1 MIRSLKGLRSDGKS
15 RLVSLSVFVVLA
27 AIGLWGRTTHWD
39 FAGLAHGARP
49 LSADATQHVALRP
62 IAPADAP
69 RDPSGLSGGEVTPVG
84 HVAPGDDVPLEG
96 EIRLAS
102 PKMVEQMGIQLVAA
116 ESRSLYRELSVTARV
131 AYEPTRIA
139 QLSSRVPGSVWRV
152 EKHVGQWIRRGEILA
167 VVDCVHVG
175 KAKADLLHTLADLS
189 LKERALARLKSL
201 ETGLVPQ
208 KHIEVADVELR
219 KAHFELFN
227 VEQALINLGL
237 PVDPEKIAGASDEAL
252 IRYVKFLGLSDAIVD
267 SLDPQNATANLLPL
281 VAPFDGLVV
290 GQDIARGER
299 ITTEENR
306 FEIADVTHMLL
317 RLDVRE
323 EDGEVLRLGQQVEFA
338 TGNIRVTTSISWIS
352 TAVDPKTRTIEVRCD
367 VTNPIA
373 RDEQGEPTGQFLLRA
388 NMFGTAR
395 VRVEERPA
403 AIVVPTIAVQ
413 SCGKNHFV
421 FVNTDATGFEAR
433 AVDVG
438 IATDGVTEL
447 VHGVRIGERVA
458 SEGSHVL
465 KSEVVRRQ
473 NLGGA

>member
-1 MIRSLKGLRSDGKS
+1 MIRSLNGLRSEGKS
-15 RLVSLSVFVVLA
+15 RLMTGAVFAVLA
-27 AIGLWGRTTHWD
+27 AIGVWGRATHWD
-39 FAGLAHGARP
+39 FSGLVVGDRP
-49 LSADATQHVALRP
+49 ISTSVTQHVALRP
-62 IAPADAP
+62 VAAGEATPRELGLLGGASDGAIAL
-69 RDPSGLSGGEVTPVG
+69 G
-84 HVAPGDDVPLEG
+84 G

-102 PKMVEQMGIQLVAA
+102 PKVVKQLGIQLVAA

-139 QLSSRVPGSVWRV
+139 QLSSRVPGTVWRV
-152 EKHVGQWIRRGEILA
+152 EKHVGQWIRRGEVLA
-167 VVDCVHVG
+167 VVDCVQVG
-175 KAKADLLHTLADLS
+175 KAKADLLHTLADVS
-189 LKERALARLKSL
+189 LKERALARLHSL

-208 KHIEVADVELR
+208 KHVDAADVELR
-219 KAHFELFN
+219 KARFEMFN
-227 VEQALINLGL
+227 VQQSLINLGL
-237 PVDPEKIAGASDEAL
+237 PVDPEKIVGASDEEL

-267 SLDPQNATANLLPL
+267 SLDPRNATANLLPL

-290 GQDIARGER
+290 GQDIARGEL
-299 ITTEENR
+299 TATEDNR

-317 RLDVRE
+317 RLDVHE
-323 EDGEVLRLGQQVEFA
+323 EDGEHLRLGQTVVFT
-338 TGNIRVTTSISWIS
+338 TGNIEVTTAIAWIS

-367 VTNPIA
+367 VTNPTVH
-373 RDEQGEPTGQFLLRA
+373 DDLGEPTGQFLLRA

-403 AIVVPTIAVQ
+403 AVVVPTKAVQ
-413 SCGKNHFV
+413 SRGNIHFV
-421 FVNTDATGFEAR
+421 FVETDATGFEAR

-438 IATDGVTEL
+438 ITNDEVTEL
-447 VHGVRIGERVA
+447 IHGVRIGERVA

>member
-1 MIRSLKGLRSDGKS
+1 MIRSLEGLRSEGKS
-15 RLVSLSVFVVLA
+15 RLISVCVFVVLA
-27 AIGLWGRTTHWD
+27 AVGMWGRATHWD
-39 FAGLAHGARP
+39 FSGLTVGHPSLPAGAV
-49 LSADATQHVALRP
+49 QHVALRP
-62 IAPADAP
+62 VTAAQAARAKPA
-69 RDPSGLSGGEVTPVG
+69 
-84 HVAPGDDVPLEG
+84 APGREGVPGEIALGG
-96 EIRLAS
+96 EIRLSS
-102 PKMVEQMGIQLVAA
+102 PQVVEQMGIQLVAA
-116 ESRSLYRELSVTARV
+116 ESRSLCRELTVTARV
-131 AYEPTRIA
+131 AYESTRIA
-139 QLSSRVPGSVWRV
+139 QLSSRVPGTVWRV
-152 EKHVGQWIRRGEILA
+152 EKHVGQWIRRGELLA
-167 VVDCVHVG
+167 VVDCVQVG

-201 ETGLVPQ
+201 ETGLVPLKQ
-208 KHIEVADVELR
+208 IELADVELR
-219 KAHFELFN
+219 KARFEMFN

-237 PVDPEKIAGASDEAL
+237 PVDPEKIAGASDEDL
-252 IRYVKFLGLSDAIVD
+252 IRYVKFLGLPDAIVN

-299 ITTEENR
+299 VATEENR

-323 EDGEVLRLGQQVEFA
+323 EDGEALRLGQHVIFA
-338 TGNIRVTTSISWIS
+338 TGNIEVTTSISWIS

-373 RDEQGEPTGQFLLRA
+373 RDDHGEPTGQFLLRA

-413 SCGKNHFV
+413 SCGKAHFV

-433 AVDVG
+433 EVDVG
-438 IATDGVTEL
+438 IATGGMTEL
-447 VHGVRIGERVA
+447 IHGLQLGERVA

-473 NLGGA
+473 SPGGA